1 MLDVLPKGL
10 GWSFSGERVDFA
22 PSFRSC
28 GQDMQ
33 HVLARYARSSG
44 YDGSK
49 ALHIW
54 RKGRQAM
61 ENASGLDC
69 LSARGHFNS
78 CSNGL
83 VRSSRAPRFHY
94 QSEDSSLIHGMNAAV
109 SQIELVL

>member
-33 HVLARYARSSG
+33 HVLSRYARSSG

-83 VRSSRAPRFHY
+83 VRASRAPRFHY